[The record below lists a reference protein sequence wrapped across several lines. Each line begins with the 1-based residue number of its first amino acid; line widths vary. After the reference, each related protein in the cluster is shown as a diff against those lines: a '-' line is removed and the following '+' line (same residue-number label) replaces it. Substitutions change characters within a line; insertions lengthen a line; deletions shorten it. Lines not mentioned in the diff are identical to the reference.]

1 VSAVR
6 KWTRLAFEYPSL
18 PVASGL
24 TFAAI
29 AFFAFRP
36 LRLQIPVFRA
46 TVPMLA
52 FLIAQGEWR
61 VAQDPRITRASKR
74 FWLIMSWGM
83 FICTAGMVLDIAA
96 VAAGGHLPGLSL
108 TEPGSTLLYP
118 FAGVVWLVALGVF
131 PTAIRGGTERLKIT
145 LDVAVVLLGSATFLW
160 YGVVS
165 RRWMPSFGWLALS
178 TELILPALTLVA
190 GFVILRIAMAGA
202 NVICRTAMVC
212 FVFAASMAV
221 IPIVLGM
228 HAGTDYGRLGT
239 TIPVLGLTASV
250 FGVVAQRVAGPG
262 RPAAPRTGW
271 RRPFSVL
278 PYSAVI
284 ATLALLGVTTASLG
298 WRDRVV
304 VAGVLALCT
313 VVMGRQL
320 TSLSE
325 NSRLLS
331 ANLEL
336 SARLAHQAYH
346 DHLTGLA
353 NRALFTER
361 VADALARARVD
372 GGAVAVLFVD
382 LDDFKIIND
391 SLGHQ
396 AGDEV
401 LVAVTDRI
409 RTTLRDADVLGRIG
423 GDEFAVLVENHDA
436 ESIARRL
443 IGSLDDAFVLSGKQI
458 QVKASVGIATAPG
471 GQPDTDELLRNAD
484 VAMYAA
490 KNAHKGCWRSF
501 EPAML
506 TALLERHQMQ
516 AALVEAVEQDEF
528 TVYYQPI
535 VDLVDGA
542 VHGAEALA
550 RWRRADGSFVPPE
563 RFIPLAEDT
572 GLIGEIDRRVFR
584 QACAQAARWQAGLPA
599 GTPFA
604 LHVNVSARQLH
615 RRDLVDDIGKTLADT
630 GLPADRV
637 TLEITETG
645 LGQDADT
652 GIEQLRSLSRL
663 GVHLAIDDFG
673 TGYSSLAYL
682 RRMPVDVLKIDKT
695 FTDELADATENT
707 PLAQVVVA
715 LATALHMRTV
725 AEGIEDPGQAD
736 RLLALGCRYGQG
748 FHYSRPLP
756 AEEMAELLAAPQRVG

>member
-1 VSAVR
+1 
-6 KWTRLAFEYPSL
+6 
-18 PVASGL
+18 
-24 TFAAI
+24 
-29 AFFAFRP
+29 
-36 LRLQIPVFRA
+36 
-46 TVPMLA
+46 
-52 FLIAQGEWR
+52 
-61 VAQDPRITRASKR
+61 
-74 FWLIMSWGM
+74 
-83 FICTAGMVLDIAA
+83 
-96 VAAGGHLPGLSL
+96 
-108 TEPGSTLLYP
+108 
-118 FAGVVWLVALGVF
+118 
-131 PTAIRGGTERLKIT
+131 
-145 LDVAVVLLGSATFLW
+145 
-160 YGVVS
+160 
-165 RRWMPSFGWLALS
+165 
-178 TELILPALTLVA
+178 
-190 GFVILRIAMAGA
+190 
-202 NVICRTAMVC
+202 
-212 FVFAASMAV
+212 
-221 IPIVLGM
+221 
-228 HAGTDYGRLGT
+228 
-239 TIPVLGLTASV
+239 VLGLAASV
-250 FGVVAQRVAGPG
+250 MGVVAQRMAGPG
-262 RPAAPRTGW
+262 RPATPRTGW

-284 ATLALLGVTTASLG
+284 ATLGLLVATTAGLA
-298 WRDRVV
+298 WRGRVV
-304 VAGVLALCT
+304 IVGVLALCL
-313 VVMGRQL
+313 VVMARQL
-320 TSLSE
+320 ASLWE

-331 ANLEL
+331 ANLDL
-336 SARLAHQAYH
+336 AARLTHQAYH

-361 VADALARARVD
+361 VADALARAREN
-372 GGAVAVLFVD
+372 ASTVAVLFVD

-401 LVAVTDRI
+401 LVAVTERI
-409 RTTLRDADVLGRIG
+409 RHTLRDADVLGRIG
-423 GDEFAVLVENHDA
+423 GDEFAVLVENDTGASGTLVA
-436 ESIARRL
+436 EQV
-443 IGSLDDAFVLSGKQI
+443 IGALSEAFVLAGKLI
-458 QVKASVGIATAPG
+458 QVKASVGIATAPA

-490 KNAHKGCWRSF
+490 KNAQKGCWRVF

-516 AALVEAVEQDEF
+516 AALVEAVERDEF

-550 RWRRADGSFVPPE
+550 RWQRADGSFVAPE

-584 QACAQAARWQAGLPA
+584 QACTQAARWQELLPG
-599 GTPFA
+599 GTPFS
-604 LHVNVSARQLH
+604 LHVNLSARHLH
-615 RRDLVDDIGKTLADT
+615 RPELVDDIGKTLADT
-630 GLPADRV
+630 GMPADRV

-645 LGQDADT
+645 LGQDADA
-652 GIEQLRSLSRL
+652 GIEQLRALSRL

-695 FTDELADATENT
+695 FTDELADAAETT

-715 LATALHMRTV
+715 LATALHMHTV
-725 AEGIEDPGQAD
+725 AEGIECPGQAD

-756 AEEMAELLAAPQRVG
+756 AEAMGELLAAPQHVS